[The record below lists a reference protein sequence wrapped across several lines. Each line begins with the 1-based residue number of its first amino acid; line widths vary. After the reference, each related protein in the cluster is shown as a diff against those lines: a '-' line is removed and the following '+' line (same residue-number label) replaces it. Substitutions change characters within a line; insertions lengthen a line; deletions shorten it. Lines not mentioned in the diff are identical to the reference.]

1 MDSILASVSQKAL
14 TGATPTSTTST
25 SGTSSSSFQKVLD
38 FQSAQGQGDGSTQN
52 LMNFVDNTFGA
63 QGDNMTGV
71 DASSIHVEVNKAS
84 EVEKGPNAN
93 HIADLLQD
101 FNKDQL
107 QFENLK
113 EMVTSGRTFKPQELI
128 AMQVGV
134 QHLTLQLE
142 MVTKF
147 GEGLVRVPNTII
159 NMNFG

>member
-1 MDSILASVSQKAL
+1 MDAILAAVSQKAL
-14 TGATPTSTTST
+14 TTATPSSPTST
-25 SGTSSSSFQKVLD
+25 GGSSASSFQKMLD
-38 FQSAQGQGDGSTQN
+38 FQSSQGDNSTSQ
-52 LMNFVDNTFGA
+52 LMDFVDNTFGTKA
-63 QGDNMTGV
+63 NGINAV
-71 DASSIHVEVNKAS
+71 DASSVHVEVSKVA
-84 EVEKGPNAN
+84 EVEKGPGAN
-93 HIADLLQD
+93 HMFDLLKD

-113 EMVTSGRTFKPQELI
+113 EMVSSGRSFKPQELLS
-128 AMQVGV
+128 MQVGV

>member
-1 MDSILASVSQKAL
+1 MDAILASVSQKAL
-14 TGATPTSTTST
+14 ATATPSSPAST
-25 SGTSSSSFQKVLD
+25 GGSSATSFQKMLD
-38 FQSAQGQGDGSTQN
+38 FQSSQGDNSTSQ
-52 LMNFVDNTFGA
+52 LMDFVDNTFGTKGNGINA
-63 QGDNMTGV
+63 V
-71 DASSIHVEVNKAS
+71 DASSVHVEVSKVA
-84 EVEKGPNAN
+84 EVEKGPGAN
-93 HIADLLQD
+93 HIFDLLKD

-113 EMVTSGRTFKPQELI
+113 EMVSSGRSFKPQELLS
-128 AMQVGV
+128 MQVGV

>member
-1 MDSILASVSQKAL
+1 MDAILASVSQKAL
-14 TGATPTSTTST
+14 SGATPASPAST
-25 SGTSSSSFQKVLD
+25 SGSSASSFQKILD
-38 FQSAQGQGDGSTQN
+38 FQSSQGQGDQSTAN
-52 LMNFVDNTFGA
+52 LMNFVDNTFGP
-63 QGDNMTGV
+63 QGNNMNAV
-71 DASSIHVEVNKAS
+71 DASSVHVEVSKAS
-84 EVEKGPNAN
+84 EVEKGPSAN

-128 AMQVGV
+128 SMQVGV